1 MKIIITMYSH
11 LVRRTLLKLSK
22 DSTTSCCRNINFSAI
37 KNLRNERRKGCSP
50 QIQTAP
56 FIQTEDIH
64 ETKEI
69 WNKVNAQICDKSYGR
84 LFAIIDINQHQH
96 KLTEGDLVMI
106 LEDIGAAN
114 GQRIRLEKVLL
125 IGSSDF
131 TLVGRPLLPRDLVN
145 VEATI
150 VEKSLSHKKINF
162 YAKGKRE
169 VKHAD
174 CKYRNHSLFQ
184 PYVTLWSILLSV
196 EREHTTTLRINKIE
210 LLKGVDDTDD
220 RLGFEK
226 T

>member
-1 MKIIITMYSH
+1 
-11 LVRRTLLKLSK
+11 V
-22 DSTTSCCRNINFSAI
+22 N
-37 KNLRNERRKGCSP
+37 NLRNERRRGCTPS
-50 QIQTAP
+50 QTTSV
-56 FIQTEDIH
+56 IHSEDIQ

-69 WNKVNAQICDKSYGR
+69 WERVNSQIGDKSYGR

-96 KLTEGDLVMI
+96 KLTEGDLVMV

-125 IGSSDF
+125 IGSADF

-162 YAKGKRE
+162 YAVGKRE
-169 VKHAD
+169 VKHTD
-174 CKYRNHSLFQ
+174 F
-184 PYVTLWSILLSV
+184 

-210 LLKGVDDTDD
+210 LLKGVDETED
-220 RLGFEK
+220 RMGFEK
-226 T
+226 IM

>member
-1 MKIIITMYSH
+1 MYSH
-11 LVRRTLLKLSK
+11 LVKRTLLRYSK
-22 DSTTSCCRNINFSAI
+22 DLQIPCCRTLRFSAVN
-37 KNLRNERRKGCSP
+37 NLRNERRRGCTPS
-50 QIQTAP
+50 QTTSV
-56 FIQTEDIH
+56 IHSEDIQ

-69 WNKVNAQICDKSYGR
+69 WERVNSQIGDKSYGR

-96 KLTEGDLVMI
+96 KLTEGDLVMV

-125 IGSSDF
+125 IGSADF

-162 YAKGKRE
+162 YAVGKRE
-169 VKHAD
+169 VKHTD
-174 CKYRNHSLFQ
+174 F
-184 PYVTLWSILLSV
+184 

-210 LLKGVDDTDD
+210 LLKGVDETED
-220 RLGFEK
+220 RMGFEK
-226 T
+226 IV